1 MKKVFSVLI
10 VYLILTSCSSK
21 QPRVEKEST
30 SAQLVEMELEI
41 KGMHCDDCENS
52 IQTGVRELPGVDSI
66 SANYE
71 DSIAY
76 VRFDSTKTN
85 LKEIAA
91 AISKRGFE
99 VKL

>member
-1 MKKVFSVLI
+1 MKNVLFIVFVSLLI
-10 VYLILTSCSSK
+10 AACSSQ
-21 QPRVEKEST
+21 QPKVEKETT

-41 KGMHCDDCENS
+41 QGMTCDNCETS

-71 DSIAY
+71 DSTAY

-85 LKEIAA
+85 LA
-91 AISKRGFE
+91 AISDAIAKRGYT
-99 VKL
+99 VK

>member
-1 MKKVFSVLI
+1 MKKVISVLFACLLFI
-10 VYLILTSCSSK
+10 ACSPK
-21 QPRVEKEST
+21 QPKVEKEAT

-41 KGMHCDDCENS
+41 KGMHCDDCETS
-52 IQTGVRELPGVDSI
+52 IQAGVKELPGVDSI

-71 DSIAY
+71 DSTAY

-85 LKEIAA
+85 LKEIAE

>member
-1 MKKVFSVLI
+1 MKNLLSVLFI
-10 VYLILTSCSSK
+10 CIIFFACSTK
-21 QPRVEKEST
+21 RPKVDKETIPSH
-30 SAQLVEMELEI
+30 LVEMELEI
-41 KGMHCDDCENS
+41 KGMHCDDCETS
-52 IQTGVRELPGVDSI
+52 IQTGVKELPGVDSI

-71 DSIAY
+71 DSTAY

-85 LKEIAA
+85 VKQIAE

>member
-1 MKKVFSVLI
+1 MKNVLYMVFGILLI
-10 VYLILTSCSSK
+10 TACSTK
-21 QPRVEKEST
+21 QPKVEKEAT

-41 KGMHCDDCENS
+41 QGMTCDNCETS

-71 DSIAY
+71 DSTAY

-85 LKEIAA
+85 LA
-91 AISKRGFE
+91 AISEAIAKRGYT
-99 VKL
+99 VK